1 MGLELV
7 KEILDE
13 AYEGTINLTHDQRH
27 ALENMQ
33 TCRTV
38 ERGGRVLKCP
48 ECKIMI
54 VSYNPCNQR
63 GCPQCSEARQIQW
76 KQGLQGR
83 LAPVSHYH
91 VVFSIPKIYTDIWL
105 WRKKALIGALFRS
118 VSIAIKTYEE
128 EIGLQ
133 MGSVLVF
140 QSHGKGMSYK
150 PHIHCILTAGGLD
163 KEGKWKSLGSL
174 STKTLEKEV
183 KANLNKELTKH
194 NDGEEIVI
202 DDTAIYEKE
211 WSVFGTYHKDTGKGI
226 AGYLSHSIAG
236 AVIDFE
242 REYTRNEEMIA
253 ITERHL
259 GDEIK
264 TCMSKK
270 TFIERYLN
278 HIPPSGAV
286 MIRYYGLYSN
296 KQKAAIKSIAEAM
309 GIDEGES
316 IPEYIEECPV
326 CHKPMT
332 VHILLAPMTAY
343 EFQMCLK
350 YPHDP
355 PKHRE
360 VLEAS

>member
-1 MGLELV
+1 
-7 KEILDE
+7 
-13 AYEGTINLTHDQRH
+13 
-27 ALENMQ
+27 
-33 TCRTV
+33 
-38 ERGGRVLKCP
+38 
-48 ECKIMI
+48 
-54 VSYNPCNQR
+54 
-63 GCPQCSEARQIQW
+63 
-76 KQGLQGR
+76 
-83 LAPVSHYH
+83 
-91 VVFSIPKIYTDIWL
+91 
-105 WRKKALIGALFRS
+105 
-118 VSIAIKTYEE
+118 
-128 EIGLQ
+128 
-133 MGSVLVF
+133 
-140 QSHGKGMSYK
+140 MSYK

-174 STKTLEKEV
+174 STTTLEREI
-183 KANLNKELTKH
+183 KANLNKELTKN

-202 DDTAIYEKE
+202 DDKAISEKE

-242 REYTRNEEMIA
+242 REYTRSEEVIA

-278 HIPPSGAV
+278 HIPPSGTV

-296 KQKAAIKSIAEAM
+296 KQKAAIKSIAETM

-316 IPEYIEECPV
+316 LPEYIEECPV
-326 CHKPMT
+326 CHKQMT